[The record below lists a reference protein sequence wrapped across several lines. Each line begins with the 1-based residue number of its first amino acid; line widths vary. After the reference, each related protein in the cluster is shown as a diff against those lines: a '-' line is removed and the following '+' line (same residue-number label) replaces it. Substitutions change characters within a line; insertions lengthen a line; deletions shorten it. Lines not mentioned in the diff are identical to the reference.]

1 VLPKIGITCHP
12 DYAEEKLTLGRY
24 YVRAIEKCSGIPF
37 ILPAVSEEEI
47 IKKYCEMLD
56 GLLLSGGVDVDP
68 EYFGEQPVGT
78 REITPERD
86 LFEIS
91 LVRKFLAVDK
101 PILGIC
107 RGVQIINIAAKGSIY
122 QDIEGQIEGVIT
134 HMQKAPKWYPTHT
147 IMIEPGTKL
156 GKIYRGLKSRVN
168 SFHHQATK
176 DLAPGFCVSARALD
190 GVIEAIESRTH
201 RFVLG
206 VQWHPEQMIFDDLAS
221 LRLFKAFVDASTA
234 CKE

>member
-1 VLPKIGITCHP
+1 
-12 DYAEEKLTLGRY
+12 
-24 YVRAIEKCSGIPF
+24 
-37 ILPAVSEEEI
+37 
-47 IKKYCEMLD
+47 
-56 GLLLSGGVDVDP
+56 VDVDP
-68 EYFGEQPVGT
+68 EYFGEQPAGT

-107 RGVQIINIAAKGSIY
+107 RGVQVINIAAKGSIY
-122 QDIEGQIEGVIT
+122 QDIEGQIEGAIK
-134 HMQKAPKWYPTHT
+134 HIQEAPKWHPTHT
-147 IMIEPGTKL
+147 IVIEPGTKL
-156 GKIYRGLKSRVN
+156 GKIYRGLETRVN

-190 GVIEAIESRTH
+190 GVVEAIESKAH
-201 RFVLG
+201 RFVVG
-206 VQWHPEQMIFDDLAS
+206 VQWHPEQMIFNDLSS

-234 CKE
+234 